1 MGFLYEKSLLDGG
14 RYCDCTLLQL
24 RLANMDRIWKSLS
37 KATVS
42 PALVKAAPLFPYVRQ
57 NLYITA
63 SPALFRKHF
72 KAVCFHRSTVW
83 DARVRTD
90 ADLLDSWLGTTK
102 LQGKHI
108 FDVEIAEAISLKAV
122 DLPSLLGSFPLMVI
136 VLGVKRLAN
145 RESANALLEALNYR
159 QHEELPVWLV
169 DQVDHPITEI
179 SHLFYSDHL
188 SDRLREWKHIQLDE
202 LDELDAVETT
212 FKRKLSTSTILENVL
227 ADLDNTPP
235 PPPSEVKR
243 PPKKPNYEAAAGNE
257 IPGVR
262 LTPIF
267 KKKKPS
273 RL

>member
-1 MGFLYEKSLLDGG
+1 MTDVCPKCEGSGFLYEASLLDGG

-37 KATVS
+37 KAKVS
-42 PALVKAAPLFPYVRQ
+42 PELVRNPPLLPFVRQ
-57 NLYITA
+57 NLYITSA
-63 SPALFRKHF
+63 TATFRAHF

-108 FDVEIAEAISLKAV
+108 FDVEIAEATSLKAV
-122 DLPSLLGSFPLMVI
+122 DLPSLLGSFPLMVL

-145 RESANALLEALNYR
+145 REASNALLEALNYR

-179 SHLFYSDHL
+179 SHLFHSDHL
-188 SDRLREWKHIQLDE
+188 TERLQEWEHINLDDRGP
-202 LDELDAVETT
+202 T
-212 FKRKLSTSTILENVL
+212 STQPRPSTTILENVL
-227 ADLDNTPP
+227 ADLESTPP
-235 PPPSEVKR
+235 PEPRKVA
-243 PPKKPNYEAAAGNE
+243 KKPTYEAAPGNE
-257 IPGVR
+257 IPGIR
-262 LTPIF
+262 LTAPF
-267 KKKKPS
+267 KKKKS